1 MRIKRTQLQDKT
13 MVSICGTL
21 EQVEQLQDDLYEEFY
36 SVQLIDMEEPLTM
49 NMYIN
54 ACFECHD

>member
-1 MRIKRTQLQDKT
+1 MRLKRTQLNERT
-13 MVSICGTL
+13 IVSICGTL
-21 EQVEQLQDDLYEEFY
+21 EQVEQLQDDLYEEFA
-36 SVQLIDMEEPLTM
+36 SVQLVDMEEPYTM